1 MIKKYLC
8 IYVKLKFPQDKT
20 CANNMHVF
28 SKTKGKNEKKIMRK
42 KKKKIM

>member
-28 SKTKGKNEKKIMRK
+28 FKNKREKMKKKIMRK
-42 KKKKIM
+42 KEEKK